1 VTVQSLSGR
10 VALVTGSGQR
20 LGRAIAKGLAS
31 LGADVAV
38 HCHASREGAEALAT
52 EIRADGNRAHVVQCD
67 LTDEK
72 TFPGM
77 LDDIQKNLGVVS
89 VLVNSSARYE
99 RFSFLDTPIEALDTQ
114 WMLNVRTPYILSQ
127 QMVRGLRAAKLS
139 GDIVNIL
146 DIGGT
151 AQVWRHYSAYTLTK
165 SALATLTKSLALE
178 LAPDVRV
185 NGVAPGTVL
194 PPTELG
200 PEVVKSLREK
210 IPQKRF
216 GSPQDVVD
224 AVKFLVA
231 GPTFITGQIIN
242 VDGGRSL
249 SGG

>member
-1 VTVQSLSGR
+1 MSARPLSGR

-20 LGRAIAKGLAS
+20 LGQAIARGLAE
-31 LGADVAV
+31 LGADLAV
-38 HCHASREGAEALAT
+38 HFHVSREGAEALAH
-52 EIRADGNRAHVVQCD
+52 EVRADGNKAHLVQCD
-67 LTDEK
+67 LNDETK
-72 TFPGM
+72 FEAM
-77 LDDIQKNLGVVS
+77 LNDIEQQLGLVS
-89 VLVNSSARYE
+89 ILVNSSARYE
-99 RFSFLDTPIEALDTQ
+99 RSSFLETPVEIIDAQ
-114 WMLNVRTPYILSQ
+114 WKLNVRTPYILTQ
-127 QMVRGLRAAKLS
+127 HVVRRLKAKKMT

-151 AQVWRHYSAYTLTK
+151 AQVWRHYSAYTMTK

-178 LAPDVRV
+178 LAPDIRV

-200 PEVVKSLREK
+200 SDVVNMLRDK

-216 GSPQDVVD
+216 GSPSDVVE
-224 AVKFLVA
+224 AVKFLVS
-231 GPTFITGQIIN
+231 GPNFITGQIIN